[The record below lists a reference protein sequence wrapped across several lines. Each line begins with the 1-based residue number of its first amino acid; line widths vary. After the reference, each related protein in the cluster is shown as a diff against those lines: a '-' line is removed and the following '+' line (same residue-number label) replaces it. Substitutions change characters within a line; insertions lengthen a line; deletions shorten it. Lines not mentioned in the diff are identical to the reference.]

1 MKKEIKELTE
11 CSTLEELFETWQAK
25 QVEEVNKLSEAIHNS
40 PEKICVSEIFIKE
53 HYKKKG
59 NTISSHFIQFF
70 DKDNCKNCSEN
81 KDFLSEE
88 ETSWE
93 YVLKNAFNLDGC
105 VGTFDVGE
113 GFEYIFLLKEANDSA
128 KTCIKNYFPGFE
140 LNDRA
145 SHSRYFSDELDAQFF
160 C

>member
-59 NTISSHFIQFF
+59 TRSHHILYNFSTKIIV
-70 DKDNCKNCSEN
+70 KIVAKIR
-81 KDFLSEE
+81 
-88 ETSWE
+88 TS
-93 YVLKNAFNLDGC
+93 
-105 VGTFDVGE
+105 
-113 GFEYIFLLKEANDSA
+113 
-128 KTCIKNYFPGFE
+128 
-140 LNDRA
+140 
-145 SHSRYFSDELDAQFF
+145 
-160 C
+160 

>member
-59 NTISSHFIQFF
+59 NTISSKIVA
-70 DKDNCKNCSEN
+70 KIR
-81 KDFLSEE
+81 
-88 ETSWE
+88 TS
-93 YVLKNAFNLDGC
+93 
-105 VGTFDVGE
+105 
-113 GFEYIFLLKEANDSA
+113 
-128 KTCIKNYFPGFE
+128 
-140 LNDRA
+140 
-145 SHSRYFSDELDAQFF
+145 
-160 C
+160 